1 MRNIK
6 KLVSLALVALL
17 AIGLVA
23 GCSNNNG
30 NSSQSSNSGTSS
42 NTTDDTKKEN
52 VTLRFMWWGG
62 DARHKA
68 TLDAINLYMQKNPNV
83 KIDAEYSGIDG
94 YMQKLITQL
103 SGNTAADIIQIDVT
117 WIPELT
123 AQGDF
128 FADLSQQKDIDV
140 TTFDQ
145 NFLKQYSY
153 VNNKMI
159 GLPTGINASA
169 FLYNKDFF
177 SKYGIDE
184 KTVWNWDNLAQ
195 TAAQVHQKDKNVYL
209 LNFDATVSYY
219 MVKAYV
225 IQRTGNYWVNDDYTL
240 GFDKQTLTDAFAYLD
255 NLFKVGGIQ
264 PFSESAPFQGKP
276 EQNPKWLNGELG
288 MLWNWTS
295 MYTAS
300 KENIKNLGISMIP
313 VAPDAKDTGIVVR
326 PSQLL
331 TINKNSKNI
340 EEAAKF
346 LNWFFNDPEAAKTL
360 KDVRGV
366 PPTEAAR
373 KILVDNNL
381 LDPVLNDATTNATK
395 MMGKPENGISQ
406 NQELE
411 KISTDVIQELA
422 YQKVTPEKA
431 ADELISRFE
440 QKLSELKAQQ

>member
-1 MRNIK
+1 MNNFK
-6 KLVSLALVALL
+6 KFVSLVLVVLIGMTLL
-17 AIGLVA
+17 V
-23 GCSNNNG
+23 GCSSDESSQESSNNNTD
-30 NSSQSSNSGTSS
+30 SSSNES
-42 NTTDDTKKEN
+42 KN

-62 DARHKA
+62 DDRHKA
-68 TLDAINLYMQKNPNV
+68 TLDAIDLYMQKNPNV

-94 YMQKLITQL
+94 YLQKLVTQL

-117 WIPELT
+117 WIPELA

-128 FADLSQQKDIDV
+128 FADLSQQKSIDT

-153 VNNKMI
+153 LNDKLI

-169 FLYNKDFF
+169 LLYNKDFF
-177 SKYGIDE
+177 AKYGIDD
-184 KTVWNWDNLAQ
+184 KTVWNWDNLAE
-195 TAAQVHQKDKNVYL
+195 TAKQVHQKDKNAYL

-225 IQRTGNYWVNDDYTL
+225 IQRTGNYWVNDDYSL
-240 GFDKQTLTDAFAYLD
+240 GFDKQVLTDAFTYLD
-255 NLFKVGGIQ
+255 QLFKNGGIQ

-295 MYTAS
+295 MYNVNKA
-300 KENIKNLGISMIP
+300 NIKNLGIAMIP
-313 VAPDAKDTGIVVR
+313 VAPDAKDTGIIVR

-331 TINKNSKNI
+331 TINKNSENA

-346 LNWFFNDPEAAKTL
+346 INWFFNDPEAAKIL
-360 KDVRGV
+360 KDVRGL
-366 PPTEAAR
+366 PPTETAR
-373 KILVDNNL
+373 KILVDNGL
-381 LDPVLNDATTNATK
+381 LDPALNEATTNATK

-422 YQKVTPEKA
+422 YQKLTPEKA

-440 QKLSELKAQQ
+440 QKLSELKDQQK